1 MYQMFGLHQRHSRL
15 FIVLCF
21 FPLMSF
27 AVYHYIEKNYYLSF
41 VLVISALFFALNF
54 VNIQR
59 HQLSMTSRMFV
70 ILALFTCLAVAI
82 YSVGLYGFLYV
93 FPTLIG
99 LFFLLPLRASLYFS
113 TVLALS
119 FIYLMHL
126 FGEPLLA
133 IKLVVP
139 ILLTI
144 VFTAF
149 FAYFSKFQQNALGEE
164 TKKDPLTRMA
174 NRHAFNE
181 WLNHCNLNNE
191 ITSITT
197 IHINIDNFRVIN
209 DTYGFKVG
217 DKVIQEVAS
226 TLASLADRHFA
237 TAQKNNYFMARF
249 SGDIFTIGLTNLAKN
264 YDPLHFINACKHS
277 VIALNIMPESAFV
290 LSVSA
295 SVATTR
301 RTDGDLINTIE
312 NIDSALQH
320 DKKLGKNSLQILDKT
335 TENYRQ
341 EKKYIAIELSQA
353 LSNNQFYLT
362 FMTIFRDDAS
372 NIVGA
377 ELLIRCDREELSR
390 IGPEKFI
397 PIAEEC
403 GLIEQIDYWVIQE
416 SFQLI
421 ARHAMLQVAQ
431 IEFYSINISSHQL
444 RNKDFVHFIS
454 HQLNQVGLDPALI
467 ELELT
472 ETSLVETDLQAI
484 ETLMALKRLGIK
496 LSLDD
501 FGTGYTSFNQ
511 LKHFPLNSLK
521 IDKSFVSGDLENN
534 TPVDGMAAVIL
545 SIAKLYDFK
554 VIAEGIETNEQ
565 YQKLKADG
573 CHYFQGYLFSKPLP
587 LKGFIYLLNHNSH

>member
-1 MYQMFGLHQRHSRL
+1 MFGLHQRHSRL

-21 FPLMSF
+21 FPLVSF

-41 VLVISALFFALNF
+41 VLLISALFFALNF

-59 HQLSMTSRMFV
+59 HQISMTSRILV
-70 ILALFTCLAVAI
+70 ILAMCTCLAVAI
-82 YSVGLYGFLYV
+82 YSVGLYAFLYV

-99 LFFLLPLRASLYFS
+99 LFFLLPVRASLYLS
-113 TVLALS
+113 TAIALAS
-119 FIYLMHL
+119 IYLMHL

-133 IKLVVP
+133 IKLIIP

-144 VFTAF
+144 IFTAF
-149 FAYFSKFQQNALGEE
+149 FAYFSKHQQNALGEE

-181 WLNHCNLNNE
+181 WLNQCNLNSE
-191 ITSITT
+191 VTSITT
-197 IHINIDNFRVIN
+197 IHLNIDNFRVIN

-217 DKVIQEVAS
+217 DKVIQEIA
-226 TLASLADRHFA
+226 TTFDSLAAR
-237 TAQKNNYFMARF
+237 YFMSSQGNSYFIARF
-249 SGDIFTIGLTNLAKN
+249 SGDIFTIGLTNLSKN
-264 YDPLHFINACKHS
+264 YEPLHFIHACKHA
-277 VIALNIMPESAFV
+277 VVALKIIPESAFV
-290 LSVSA
+290 LSISA
-295 SVATTR
+295 SVATTE
-301 RTDGDLINTIE
+301 RTDGNLINTIE

-335 TENYRQ
+335 AESYRQ

-353 LSNNQFYLT
+353 LSKSQFYLT
-362 FMTIFRDDAS
+362 FMPIYRENES
-372 NIVGA
+372 HIIGA
-377 ELLIRCDREELSR
+377 EILIRCDRDELSR

-421 ARHAMLQVAQ
+421 ANHSMLQLPQ

-454 HQLNQVGLDPALI
+454 HQLSHLDIDPALI

-472 ETSLVETDLQAI
+472 ETSLVETDLQVI
-484 ETLMALKRLGIK
+484 ETLMALKRLGLK

-511 LKHFPLNSLK
+511 LKNYPLDCLK
-521 IDKSFVSGDLENN
+521 IDKSFVSGDFDNN
-534 TPVDGMAAVIL
+534 TPLDGMSAVIL
-545 SIAKLYDFK
+545 SIAKLYDYK
-554 VIAEGIETNEQ
+554 VIAEGIETIEQ
-565 YQKLKADG
+565 YRQLKVDG
-573 CHYFQGYLFSKPLP
+573 CQYFQGYLFSKPLT
-587 LKGFIYLLNHNSH
+587 LKHFIQLLSQYEH